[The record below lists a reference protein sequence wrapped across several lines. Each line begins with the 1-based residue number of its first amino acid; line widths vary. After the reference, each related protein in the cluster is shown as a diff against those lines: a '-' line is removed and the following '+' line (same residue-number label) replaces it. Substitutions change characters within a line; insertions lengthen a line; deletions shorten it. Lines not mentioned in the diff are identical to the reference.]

1 MAKQV
6 LTNVAVTFGTANTDI
21 TSYVA
26 SVTLNLTKAE
36 VATTSFGSSGAV
48 TRIAGLADNAITL
61 ELHQDYPTIE
71 KLFYDAWN
79 AGTAVPMTVK
89 PNGTGVASSSN
100 PSYAFDVLPL
110 TWQPIQGAVGD
121 LATASVTYPINGA
134 VTKTGTGA

>member
-26 SVTLNLTKAE
+26 SVTLNLSKAE
-36 VATTSFGSSGAV
+36 VATTSFGSSGAT
-48 TRIAGLADNAITL
+48 TRVAGLADNAITL

-71 KLFYDAWN
+71 KLFYDAFN
-79 AGTAVPMTVK
+79 AGTAVPVTVK
-89 PNGTGVASSSN
+89 PNGTAAASSTN
-100 PSYAFDVLPL
+100 PQYAFNVLPL
-110 TWQPIQGAVGD
+110 TWTPVNGAVGD
-121 LATASVTYPINGA
+121 IATASVTYPIDGN

>member
-26 SVTLNLTKAE
+26 SVTLNLSKAE

-48 TRIAGLADNAITL
+48 TRISGLADNSITL

-79 AGTAVPMTVK
+79 AGTAVAMTVK
-89 PNGTGVASSSN
+89 PNGTAAASSSN
-100 PSYAFDVLPL
+100 PQYAFNVLPL
-110 TWQPIQGAVGD
+110 NWTPVAGAVGD
-121 LATASVTYPINGA
+121 LATASVTYPIDGA
-134 VTKTGTGA
+134 VTKTGSGA

>member
-26 SVTLNLTKAE
+26 SVTLNLSKAE

-48 TRIAGLADNAITL
+48 TRIAGLQDNSITL
-61 ELHQDYPTIE
+61 DLHQDYPTIE
-71 KLFYDAWN
+71 KLFYDAW
-79 AGTAVPMTVK
+79 ASGTAVPMTVK
-89 PNGTGVASSSN
+89 PNGTGSATSSN
-100 PSYAFDVLPL
+100 PQYAFQVLPL
-110 TWQPIQGAVGD
+110 TWQPIQGAIGD
-121 LATASVTYPINGA
+121 LATASVTYPVDGA

>member
-26 SVTLNLTKAE
+26 SVTLNLSKAE
-36 VATTSFGSSGAV
+36 VSTTSFGSSGAV
-48 TRIAGLADNAITL
+48 TRIAGLADNSITL

-89 PNGTGVASSSN
+89 PNGTAAASSSN
-100 PSYAFDVLPL
+100 PQFAFNVLPL
-110 TWQPIQGAVGD
+110 TWQSINGAVGD
-121 LATASVTYPINGA
+121 IATASITYPIDGN
-134 VTKTGTGA
+134 VTKTGSGA

>member
-26 SVTLNLTKAE
+26 SVVLNLSKAE

-48 TRIAGLADNAITL
+48 TRIAGLADNSITL

-89 PNGTGVASSSN
+89 PNGTGAASSTN
-100 PSYAFDVLPL
+100 PQYAFNVVPL
-110 TWQPIQGAVGD
+110 TWQSINGAVGD
-121 LATASVTYPINGA
+121 IATASITYPIDGN

>member
-6 LTNVAVTFGTANTDI
+6 LTNVAVTFGTAATDI

-26 SVTLNLTKAE
+26 SVTLNLSKAE

-48 TRIAGLADNAITL
+48 TRIAGLADNSITL

-71 KLFYDAWN
+71 KLFYDAWAN
-79 AGTAVPMTVK
+79 GTAVPMTVK
-89 PNGTGVASSSN
+89 PNGTAAASSTN
-100 PSYAFDVLPL
+100 PQYAFNVLPL
-110 TWQPIQGAVGD
+110 TWTPVAGAVGD
-121 LATASVTYPINGA
+121 LATASVTYPIDGA

>member
-21 TSYVA
+21 SNYVA
-26 SVTLNLTKAE
+26 SISLNLSKAE

-71 KLFYDAWN
+71 KLFYDAWAN
-79 AGTAVPMTVK
+79 GTAVPMTVK
-89 PNGTGVASSSN
+89 PNGTAAASSSN
-100 PSYAFDVLPL
+100 PQYAFNVLPL
-110 TWQPIQGAVGD
+110 TWQSVNGAVGD
-121 LATASVTYPINGA
+121 IATASITYPIDGA

>member
-21 TSYVA
+21 TNYVA
-26 SVTLNLTKAE
+26 SVTLNLSKAE

-48 TRIAGLADNAITL
+48 TRIAGLADNSISL

-89 PNGTGVASSSN
+89 PNGTGAASSSN
-100 PSYAFDVLPL
+100 PQYAFNVVPL
-110 TWQPIQGAVGD
+110 TWQSINGAVGD
-121 LATASVTYPINGA
+121 IATASITYPIDGA

>member
-21 TSYVA
+21 TTYVA
-26 SVTLNLTKAE
+26 SVTLNLSKAE

-71 KLFYDAWN
+71 KLFYDAWA

-89 PNGTGVASSSN
+89 PNGTAAASSTN
-100 PSYAFDVLPL
+100 PQYAFNVVPL
-110 TWQPIQGAVGD
+110 TWQSVNGAVGD
-121 LATASVTYPINGA
+121 IATASVTFPIDGA

>member
-21 TSYVA
+21 TSYVQ
-26 SVTLNLTKAE
+26 SVSLNLTKSE

-48 TRIAGLADNAITL
+48 TRIAGLADNSITL

-89 PNGTGVASSSN
+89 PNGTAAASSSN
-100 PSYAFDVLPL
+100 PQFAFNVLPL
-110 TWQPIQGAVGD
+110 TWQSINGAVGD
-121 LATASVTYPINGA
+121 IATASITYPIDGA
-134 VTKTGTGA
+134 VTKTGSGA